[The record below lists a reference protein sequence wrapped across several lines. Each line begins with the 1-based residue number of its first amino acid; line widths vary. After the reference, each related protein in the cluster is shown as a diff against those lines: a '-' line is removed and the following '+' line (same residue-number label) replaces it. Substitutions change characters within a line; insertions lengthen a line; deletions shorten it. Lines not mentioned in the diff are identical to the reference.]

1 MPSFR
6 RQPVDLV
13 LDVRSRIEFWF
24 GHLDGATCVPVAKL
38 ADTVSERAGISKDTR
53 ILVYCASG
61 ARSAV
66 AVGVLRSLGYHRVT
80 DGGAMAM
87 AKPGYVA

>member
-38 ADTVSERAGISKDTR
+38 ADTVSERAGIS
-53 ILVYCASG
+53 
-61 ARSAV
+61 
-66 AVGVLRSLGYHRVT
+66 
-80 DGGAMAM
+80 
-87 AKPGYVA
+87 